1 MDKFS
6 NIYFAEH
13 QELFNSHLLVKDVKN
28 IIKKI
33 TGIEEKNQRIGVS
46 FNIYNDDDQY
56 FWNYQGL
63 IVYDISK
70 YNLELSSEG
79 YKTNIVVDLRKK
91 IKELKQNIYELTN
104 ISISRQQIF
113 LNDKELN
120 SEDIVEHEDLIKN
133 NFYAKIKR
141 ELNNSIY
148 IKYNSEI
155 KQITTDLHY
164 TGLELLKQIH
174 NNSDNLNIKYGLI
187 YKNKYLALGNL
198 LISSGIQNGDLIEL
212 IDRKSLKEFLLYVKT
227 LTNKVIPIYVAPCD
241 SIRTFKHLI
250 ELKEGIPIN
259 EQRLVYNRIQLEDN
273 RTIEDY
279 NFKEESTIN
288 LILRIRGGNVNI

>member
-1 MDKFS
+1 MKKFS

-13 QELFNSHLLVKDVKN
+13 QELFNIDLLVKDVKK
-28 IIKKI
+28 IIKNI

-46 FNIYNDDDQY
+46 FNINADNNY
-56 FWNYQGL
+56 FWNNQNL

-79 YKTNIVVDLRKK
+79 YKTNIAIDLRKK
-91 IKELKQNIYELTN
+91 IKELKQIIFELTN
-104 ISISRQQIF
+104 ISISRQQFF

-120 SEDIVEHEDLIKN
+120 SEDIVVHEDLIKN

-198 LISSGIQNGDLIEL
+198 LISSGIQDGDLIEL
-212 IDRKSLKEFLLYVKT
+212 IDRKSLKEFLLYVKS
-227 LTNKVIPIYVAPCD
+227 LTNEVIPIYVAPCD
-241 SIRTFKHLI
+241 SIRTFKYLI
-250 ELKEGIPIN
+250 QLKKGIPID
-259 EQRLVYNRIQLEDN
+259 EQRLVYNGIQLEDN
-273 RTIEDY
+273 RTIDDY
-279 NFKEESTIN
+279 NFKEESTIH
-288 LILRIRGGNVNI
+288 LILRLRGGNDNI